1 MPPQGNHT
9 LNHGVLNPKVILAQ
23 ENEDGN
29 CLKKTAFCLP
39 TLVGSLHIV
48 FCRFQFVAKAEGRMD
63 SGHRSP
69 RLFPRPL
76 SLHPP
81 LSVWAH
87 LDGWLSLISRGN
99 SSPAAASSSC
109 ISTSALTEQLDSR
122 AWNGAW
128 EIRWAYPFTLS
139 WGTSKPSKG
148 REMPIFHPQTT
159 IFFSFSSSS
168 YPFIFSNISMHL
180 VQLETQSSRP
190 HLD

>member
-1 MPPQGNHT
+1 MVTVSRKQPSVFPLLLGLYT
-9 LNHGVLNPKVILAQ
+9 LFSAGSSLWRRQREGWTV
-23 ENEDGN
+23 G
-29 CLKKTAFCLP
+29 TAVP
-39 TLVGSLHIV
+39 GSSRG
-48 FCRFQFVAKAEGRMD
+48 RF
-63 SGHRSP
+63 
-69 RLFPRPL
+69 L
-76 SLHPP
+76 SIPP

-128 EIRWAYPFTLS
+128 EIRWAYPSTLS